1 MVVGLVVVGHRG
13 ILHDLECYLVELR
26 DRVTNG
32 LVATFA
38 ASQAREIFH
47 AISAENSTSL
57 VDFSDDHDRAD
68 KTGRDALKDDGL
80 VVMNSGW

>member
-1 MVVGLVVVGHRG
+1 MIVDFVVVGYRG
-13 ILHDLECYLVELR
+13 ILHNLECDLVQLR

-32 LVATFA
+32 LVATFT

-68 KTGRDALKDDGL
+68 KTGRDALKDYGL
-80 VVMNSGW
+80 VVMDSSR